1 MFLYSSKQFLPFNF
15 FRKSI
20 VIHFRFKRS
29 QNISIKTL
37 KAQLGQFAT
46 KFLTMKNKY
55 YNYRSL
61 NGESNSQIKIL
72 QEKCFDLETKYSE
85 KCEHLNNLER
95 EIYLTRVCIL
105 KSNLLFL

>member
-1 MFLYSSKQFLPFNF
+1 
-15 FRKSI
+15 
-20 VIHFRFKRS
+20 
-29 QNISIKTL
+29 
-37 KAQLGQFAT
+37 
-46 KFLTMKNKY
+46 MKNKY

-61 NGESNSQIKIL
+61 KVESNSQIKIL

-105 KSNLLFL
+105 LKATECFYNKFKIYFLEFS